1 MVWGAIVLGAVFW
14 GQMSRGSFLGA
25 VSWGATGTE
34 SVGNGLY
41 KETFFANKEIVNNV
55 HYKLIIRADDLANSM
70 STGMASKTKLA
81 LHNDCII
88 VSIC

>member
-1 MVWGAIVLGAVFW
+1 MTH
-14 GQMSRGSFLGA
+14 S
-25 VSWGATGTE
+25 
-34 SVGNGLY
+34 
-41 KETFFANKEIVNNV
+41 ETFFANKEIVNNV

-88 VSIC
+88 VSICWTEPEKWGNVEGLMKETATLQAQSSSP